1 MARRATGGFGILRH
15 EPGNPEFPTLPD
27 GVKTI
32 HFIELDGAAARA
44 VRGNPVVVRKWSGA
58 PGRDEQR
65 FAGWHTDTTWVNPTT
80 VDFGVIPSPVQRTL
94 SLYNARFEAIEVT
107 ALSLPAGVSIVGS
120 PSLPLTIPPYA
131 GITLTLEAGITGDNS
146 FDEFGEFTT
155 SEGQVPVRFIGRR
168 VFTLAVNPQT
178 PMIETLNWR
187 TDILRSTDGTEK
199 AYSLMRSPLSVVE
212 YNLRFTDDLS
222 RIRFHNEY
230 LGGSSALVVAAEKWY
245 EKRNLKFPIA
255 SADTSVNVDMNP
267 VNASFEAGG
276 PFVVVAPDGTAVN
289 SLIEGISL
297 APDELGDQ
305 VQLMVNFDGPDGAT
319 SATDESQN
327 ENPVNFVGG
336 ASQIDDAQSPFG
348 ASSSLWVNNSNDGV
362 QIPSADWMNIGDGD
376 WTIEFWFRPTGGD
389 LTGGGLVPVLL
400 SRYDTLSGAG
410 ATEHPWYIDLQ
421 TTSIRFIY
429 GRFGFSVSTATF
441 SFSSPREVQLD
452 TWHYLTLE
460 RQGGSLYCW
469 IGDQQVGATY
479 NIGSHYIVDSDF
491 DRMQV
496 GGYYNGGSRKP
507 FDGWI
512 ADLRWT
518 TGVARYGGE
527 APTVPTERIAD
538 PTDLYQVFTLSTEFG
553 TDMPLGSYVMPLG
566 LGYTSQFPTYETYQ
580 DNLEEASYRI
590 TLNQEPDVAALP
602 ASFATLSDGLSPET
616 FIPILEDCNVI
627 ENGRAKVAKLDRAE
641 YALDSGLTN
650 RIAFNQFNYASI
662 SSTYKINLYSEDEVW
677 EWRQFLHYIAGSY
690 RVFYVPTFK
699 NDIPGVTATAGNTFT
714 ANTTSLTKLFGNPPA
729 NPRLALRFEY
739 PDGTILF
746 RRITALV
753 DNGATEDITVN
764 SPINA
769 GSPKISFMREAR
781 ILGDT
786 ASFKHNTNTDVELI
800 FSYRTILK

>member
-1 MARRATGGFGILRH
+1 MARRAAGGFGILRH

-44 VRGNPVVVRKWSGA
+44 ARGNPVVVRKWSGA

-168 VFTLAVNPQT
+168 VFTLVVNPQT

-245 EKRNLKFPIA
+245 EKRNLKFPVDA
-255 SADTSVNVDMNP
+255 ADTVVDVDMYP
-267 VNASFEAGG
+267 MNASFQIGDA
-276 PFVVVAPDGTAVN
+276 FVIVDPNGVATNTLVEDITVEPDP
-289 SLIEGISL
+289 L
-297 APDELGDQ
+297 AESVEL
-305 VQLMVNFDGPDGAT
+305 MINFDGPDGAT
-319 SATDESQN
+319 TATDESKN
-327 ENPVNFVGG
+327 ASVVTFVG
-336 ASQIDDAQSPFG
+336 ALTQIDDAQSPFG
-348 ASSSLWVNNSNDGV
+348 GSSSLLVNNSNGAV
-362 QIPSADWMNIGDGD
+362 EVPYNSSWMDWGASDF
-376 WTIEFWFRPTGGD
+376 TIEFWIRPAPND
-389 LTGGGLVPVLL
+389 LLGGGLVPVPLA
-400 SRYDTLSGAG
+400 RYYTLDGPPGTYA
-410 ATEHPWYIDLQ
+410 WYIDIQSGSLRM
-421 TTSIRFIY
+421 IMP
-429 GRFGFSVSTATF
+429 SVGTATY
-441 SFSSPREVQLD
+441 SFGSPRELQANTWHHVCFERVGPNLTCYVDGVQLAAPFNISTSALD
-452 TWHYLTLE
+452 S
-460 RQGGSLYCW
+460 GSSR
-469 IGDQQVGATY
+469 IT
-479 NIGSHYIVDSDF
+479 I
-491 DRMQV
+491 
-496 GGYYNGGSRKP
+496 GGYYNSGFYAP
-507 FDGWI
+507 LDGHM
-512 ADLRWT
+512 ADVRFT
-518 TGVARYGGE
+518 IGTARYNGE
-527 APTVPTERIAD
+527 FTPPTARFQNPTE
-538 PTDLYQVFTLSTEFG
+538 LYTRLTLSTALG
-553 TDMPLGSYVMPLG
+553 VDKPLGSYVMPLG

-590 TLNQEPDVAALP
+590 TMNQEPDVAALP